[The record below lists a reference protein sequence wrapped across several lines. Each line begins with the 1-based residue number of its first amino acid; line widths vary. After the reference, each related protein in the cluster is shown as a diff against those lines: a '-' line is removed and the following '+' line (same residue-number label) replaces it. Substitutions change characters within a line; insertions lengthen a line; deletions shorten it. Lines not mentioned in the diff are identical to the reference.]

1 MLIYRIMVK
10 GKRFLPGIFI
20 TVVNY
25 FIQENSASAGDEY
38 VIELISVSRN
48 PILINFWVLKFEPK
62 KEPHILM

>member
-1 MLIYRIMVK
+1 
-10 GKRFLPGIFI
+10 LPGIFI